1 MEKNSKKKRRT
12 GSGEEAGTETAGR
25 RLYQMEY
32 SSPIGALTLI
42 SDSEALLSLEFEQKR
57 YPFSLPERC
66 QLTVLP
72 GYSGN
77 REGGEGRKMLP
88 APLLQAARWLDC
100 YFSGKSPVFCPLLN
114 RREALSAAGCGKSC

>member
-1 MEKNSKKKRRT
+1 MEKDLKKKRRT
-12 GSGEEAGTETAGR
+12 GSGEKAGTETAER

-42 SDSEALLSLEFEQKR
+42 SDSKALLSLEFEQKR

-72 GYSGN
+72 DYSGN
-77 REGGEGRKMLP
+77 REGGEGQGSYQDGSWFGKKPGVSCP
-88 APLLQAARWLDC
+88 AASGRALAGLLFFRQ
-100 YFSGKSPVFCPLLN
+100 KS
-114 RREALSAAGCGKSC
+114 